1 MTQKFTN
8 IPKYCKIQNI
18 YIKSYI
24 ATDVSTH
31 EPALRLLLFA
41 SQNSNHLAE
50 HLQRPALPPG
60 VLADPEESP
69 TCFLL
74 SGLSA
79 GLSGETGTHFPTVQQ
94 A

>member
-1 MTQKFTN
+1 MTQKFTK

-24 ATDVSTH
+24 ATEVSTH
-31 EPALRLLLFA
+31 EPALVLLLFA
-41 SQNSNHLAE
+41 SRNASHLAE

-60 VLADPEESP
+60 VSAGPEEPP
-69 TCFLL
+69 TGFLL

-79 GLSGETGTHFPTVQQ
+79 GLSGETGTRFPTVQQ